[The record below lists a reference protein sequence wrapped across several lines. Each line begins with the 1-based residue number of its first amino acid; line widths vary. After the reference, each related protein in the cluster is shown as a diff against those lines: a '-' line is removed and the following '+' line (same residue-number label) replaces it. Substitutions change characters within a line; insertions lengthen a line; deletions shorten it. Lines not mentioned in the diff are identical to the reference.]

1 MAKLSLGLIA
11 YGVMPGIMVVMLL
24 AAILVAI
31 RSDSTQRTSAFA
43 GVAGG
48 VIVFGLYFFKTFQGT
63 DVAPQ
68 AGLARLVDASW
79 FPALGG
85 FVVGFAMLWCVQA
98 TRLRTGLRGLL
109 TLFLTSTSSI
119 ALYGY
124 FFDSPVR
131 DVAVLFAYGSM
142 LGIILYVIL
151 YGQRL
156 RELLHKPVRTI

>member
-1 MAKLSLGLIA
+1 MI
-11 YGVMPGIMVVMLL
+11 I
-24 AAILVAI
+24 
-31 RSDSTQRTSAFA
+31 
-43 GVAGG
+43 
-48 VIVFGLYFFKTFQGT
+48 FGLYFLKTFQGT

-79 FPALGG
+79 LPALAGI
-85 FVVGFAMLWCVQA
+85 VIGFALLWCVQA

-151 YGQRL
+151 NGSRL
-156 RELLHKPVRTI
+156 RELLRKPVQTI